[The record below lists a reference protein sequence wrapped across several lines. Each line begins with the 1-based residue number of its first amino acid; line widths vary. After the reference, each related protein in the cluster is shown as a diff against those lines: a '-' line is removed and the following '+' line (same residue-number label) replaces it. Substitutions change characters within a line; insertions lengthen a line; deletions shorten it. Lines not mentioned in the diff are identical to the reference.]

1 MDPRSFRPTVD
12 GLESRLVP
20 ASFEADVVAAY
31 TRTVDTAEDL
41 LHLGTTLER
50 GRTTQTIGVLAAQLP
65 QIGLQ
70 SRTDASTLLTYRT
83 SLQASLAV
91 NPAANTEAVQ
101 QFLQQIVGAEHQAVM
116 NGAYADLYARGF
128 GGTPIQPPVPPSPP
142 PGGGTVFGPD
152 LSDTTPTTDES
163 TSTAPASTLPFSLTD
178 PGFVTKSDG
187 VRVWDVTAGSG
198 AAIAVGSLF
207 TATYTG
213 YLTDGTVFDSGT
225 LTGRTLTTSNLIPGF
240 VSGLDGMLVGG
251 TRRIVIPSALGYG
264 GTARTGIPA
273 NSDLVFEVRLVS
285 TP

>member
-31 TRTVDTAEDL
+31 TRTADTAEDL
-41 LHLGTTLER
+41 LHLGTTLQR

-65 QIGLQ
+65 QTGLQ
-70 SRTDASTLLTYRT
+70 SRTDASTLRTYRT
-83 SLQASLAV
+83 SLQSSLAV
-91 NPAANTEAVQ
+91 NPAANSEAVQ
-101 QFLQQIVGAEHQAVM
+101 QFLQQIVGAENQATL

-128 GGTPIQPPVPPSPP
+128 GGTPIPPPVPPSPP

-152 LSDTTPTTDES
+152 LSNTTTTGG
-163 TSTAPASTLPFSLTD
+163 TTTTAPASTLPFSLTD

-187 VRVWDVTAGSG
+187 VKVWDVTAGSG

-213 YLTDGTVFDSGT
+213 FLTDGSVFDSGT
-225 LTGRTLTTSNLIPGF
+225 LTGQTLTTSNLIPGF
-240 VSGLDGMLVGG
+240 VSGLDGMEVGG

>member
-31 TRTVDTAEDL
+31 TRTGVVTEDL
-41 LHLGTTLER
+41 FHLATTLER

-65 QIGLQ
+65 QTALQ
-70 SRTDASTLLTYRT
+70 SRTDASTLQRYRT

-91 NPAANTEAVQ
+91 NPAANSEAVQ
-101 QFLQQIVGAEHQAVM
+101 QFLQQIAGTENQAVL
-116 NGAYADLYARGF
+116 NGVYADVYARGF
-128 GGTPIQPPVPPSPP
+128 GGTPIPPPVPPSPP

-152 LSDTTPTTDES
+152 LSTTPATGGTTP
-163 TSTAPASTLPFSLTD
+163 TAPASTLPFSLTD

-187 VRVWDVTAGSG
+187 VKVWDVTAGSG
-198 AAIAVGSLF
+198 AAITVGSLF

-213 YLTDGTVFDSGT
+213 YLTNGSVFDSGT

-240 VSGLDGMLVGG
+240 VSGLDGMQVGG

-264 GTARTGIPA
+264 GAAQPKIPA
-273 NSDLVFEVRLVS
+273 NSDLVFEVKLVS